1 MWSNSTVKDLMKIK
15 ELEEKS
21 GFTRDT
27 IRYYEK
33 IKVLNSPVRDLNGYR
48 EYSMDH
54 LNDLL
59 FIKSSKRIGLTL
71 DEIRLALKNV
81 RRLGRLCDGVKED
94 LARKKKQIRKEI
106 KEKENALK
114 EINKILKGLS

>member
-1 MWSNSTVKDLMKIK
+1 MKIK

-71 DEIRLALKNV
+71 DEIRLALKNM